1 MYGVGVG
8 LGVSVALLYRSHT
21 ALNRECRAV
30 SWIFILFI
38 IKMGG
43 DIKGTISRPFF
54 WRLYCTVVYCFF
66 KFDGDT
72 RLDVFVY
79 T

>member
-43 DIKGTISRPFF
+43 VLKELFREPFY
-54 WRLYCTVVYCFF
+54 WRLYCSLLFF
-66 KFDGDT
+66 I
-72 RLDVFVY
+72 
-79 T
+79 

>member
-1 MYGVGVG
+1 MSGVGVG

-30 SWIFILFI
+30 SYGFFILFI

-54 WRLYCTVVYCFF
+54 WRLYCTVVYCFL
-66 KFDGDT
+66 FDGDT